1 MNPLEGRP
9 IRVLRVIARM
19 NVGGP
24 AWQVSVLTRGLDA
37 SRFETSLI
45 AGDVGG
51 GEADF
56 VELRDPDLPLV
67 KIPALGR
74 NVRFGDDLRAF
85 IAIRREIGLF
95 RPDIVHTH
103 TAKAGVLG
111 RLAAATCRVP
121 LRVHT
126 FHGHLLHGYFNR
138 LISRVLVLVEK
149 FLAWRTKALVAVGE
163 RVRDDLVEAGIGRLD
178 QYTVIP
184 PGVAPAG
191 PLDRE
196 SARVRLG
203 LPLGVPVV
211 LFVGR
216 LTVIKRPDRLI
227 EAMSYVLARR
237 SDAVLAV
244 AGEGGLLEETR
255 RRAEPLGSAVRFL
268 GWQPDIADLYVAAD
282 CVVLTSDSEGM
293 PVTLIEAA
301 MAGVPGVT
309 TDVGSA
315 REVVVD
321 GVTGL
326 VVASDASAVADGLLR
341 LFDVELRDR
350 LGAAARARA
359 EAEFGTRRLIA
370 DHEALYERLMAEL
383 GAAARETDGG

>member
-1 MNPLEGRP
+1 
-9 IRVLRVIARM
+9 
-19 NVGGP
+19 
-24 AWQVSVLTRGLDA
+24 
-37 SRFETSLI
+37 
-45 AGDVGG
+45 
-51 GEADF
+51 
-56 VELRDPDLPLV
+56 
-67 KIPALGR
+67 
-74 NVRFGDDLRAF
+74 
-85 IAIRREIGLF
+85 
-95 RPDIVHTH
+95 
-103 TAKAGVLG
+103 
-111 RLAAATCRVP
+111 
-121 LRVHT
+121 
-126 FHGHLLHGYFNR
+126 
-138 LISRVLVLVEK
+138 
-149 FLAWRTKALVAVGE
+149 
-163 RVRDDLVEAGIGRLD
+163 
-178 QYTVIP
+178 
-184 PGVAPAG
+184 
-191 PLDRE
+191 
-196 SARVRLG
+196 
-203 LPLGVPVV
+203 
-211 LFVGR
+211 
-216 LTVIKRPDRLI
+216 
-227 EAMSYVLARR
+227 MSYVLARR
-237 SDAVLAV
+237 PDAVLAV

-350 LGAAARARA
+350 MGAAARARA